1 MVGPEAETTNDHLD
15 SCDTCRAAYTRY
27 RKEQRSCLEALL
39 SVGYL
44 NRPWY
49 LSAGYFT
56 ALRFILFSN
65 ALDRS
70 IFIALTKER
79 R

>member
-1 MVGPEAETTNDHLD
+1 MGGPEAETTNDHLD
-15 SCDTCRAAYTRY
+15 SCDACRAACTQY
-27 RKEQRSCLEALL
+27 RKKQRSCLERSL

-44 NRPWY
+44 NRPRY

-56 ALRFILFSN
+56 ALRFILFSS